1 MTKNDGSIIIL
12 AVLIWSFVMIVANF
26 FLYSVYLDSLIV
38 STSLKS
44 TQSSYRAED
53 KIYICFNE
61 DKYYR
66 EELIPMLKYYIKYGH
81 EGNIGDKGKIFLKD
95 ISFSSGDTNYVKVTN
110 IHRENGILKGEI
122 VSTGIYDSIEKTATG
137 MFNIINFKYINN
149 GSIISKNNVEDEE
162 FFKDIFD
169 DFKLYDFENKIQC
182 IESSNFDKVNI
193 CILGEGKIRIDYYRY
208 EKDIPVHQD
217 FLDKNEVFII
227 VNKPDGDKCQISII
241 NENKFDNG
249 DLNGIIYVKGDLN
262 IFDAIAFN
270 GIILIDD
277 GELEVFSEDK
287 PEINGLVILNN
298 YRGNEKSIE
307 NQTSLEYKLGIVEKY
322 GVYLSNFVE
331 PEIYAIKENSIM
343 QWKVIEMKL
352 YNIMEDEVK
361 YAIDKILKTRKD
373 ICDCEKCRLDIAA
386 IALNHLPPK
395 YVVTEKGEL
404 YERANNLNLQFEAD
418 VVKEVAKA
426 IEKVNR
432 KPQHF

>member
-1 MTKNDGSIIIL
+1 MTQNDGSIIIL
-12 AVLIWSFVMIVANF
+12 AVLIWCFVLIVANF
-26 FLYSVYLDSLIV
+26 FMYSVYLDSRIV

-44 TQSSYRAED
+44 TQASYRAED
-53 KIYICFNE
+53 KIHICFNE

-66 EELIPMLKYYIKYGH
+66 EELVPILKYYVKYGYKRK
-81 EGNIGDKGKIFLKD
+81 IIDDKKIVLSD
-95 ISFSSGDTNYVKVTN
+95 ISFSPEDTNYVKVTN

-307 NQTSLEYKLGIVEKY
+307 SQTRLEYKVDVIEKY
-322 GVYLSNFVE
+322 GIYLSKFVE
-331 PEIYAIKENSIM
+331 PEIYAIKENSTM
-343 QWKVIEMKL
+343 Q
-352 YNIMEDEVK
+352 
-361 YAIDKILKTRKD
+361 
-373 ICDCEKCRLDIAA
+373 
-386 IALNHLPPK
+386 
-395 YVVTEKGEL
+395 
-404 YERANNLNLQFEAD
+404 
-418 VVKEVAKA
+418 
-426 IEKVNR
+426 
-432 KPQHF
+432 

>member
-12 AVLIWSFVMIVANF
+12 AVLIWSFVLIVANF
-26 FLYSVYLDSLIV
+26 FMYSVYLDSRIV

-44 TQSSYRAED
+44 TQASYRAED
-53 KIYICFNE
+53 KIHICFNE

-66 EELIPMLKYYIKYGH
+66 EELVPILKYYVKYGYKRK
-81 EGNIGDKGKIFLKD
+81 IIDDKKIVLSD
-95 ISFSSGDTNYVKVTN
+95 ISFSPEDTNYVKVAN
-110 IHRENGILKGEI
+110 IHRENGVLKGEI
-122 VSTGIYDSIEKTATG
+122 VSEGIYDSIEKTATG
-137 MFNIINFKYINN
+137 MFNIINPKYMTNRP
-149 GSIISKNNVEDEE
+149 IISKNNVEDEE

-169 DFKLYDFENKIQC
+169 DFKLYDFEDKIQC

-208 EKDIPVHQD
+208 EKDTPVHQD

-227 VNKPDGDKCQISII
+227 ANNPSENKCQLSIVA
-241 NENKFDNG
+241 EDKFDNG

-307 NQTSLEYKLGIVEKY
+307 SQTRLEYKVDVIEKY
-322 GVYLSNFVE
+322 GIYLSKFVE
-331 PEIYAIKENSIM
+331 PEIYAIKENSTM
-343 QWKVIEMKL
+343 Q
-352 YNIMEDEVK
+352 
-361 YAIDKILKTRKD
+361 
-373 ICDCEKCRLDIAA
+373 
-386 IALNHLPPK
+386 
-395 YVVTEKGEL
+395 
-404 YERANNLNLQFEAD
+404 
-418 VVKEVAKA
+418 
-426 IEKVNR
+426 
-432 KPQHF
+432 